1 MRTRELIKEMLFVV
15 IGAVV
20 VILNIFWLGPQIKPF
35 DTFVNIAGALI
46 AIFPPFLMFYT
57 NYLKSREYEDMFI
70 IFMADLT
77 ESINAGMTLPI
88 GLASIADKNYRSLSK
103 YIKEMAAKVEWG
115 IPFQD
120 ALDIFA
126 KKVDNK
132 SISRSVTT
140 IIETYGVGG
149 KIADTLKAIS
159 QSLIE
164 INKIKK
170 ERSASVQSQVMTLY
184 LIYFVF
190 VFILIVLQTFL
201 IPALNVQMPG
211 MDDITGGT
219 MALSGEQREAQTEIY
234 AAAFLNFILIE
245 GIFAGIATGK
255 MAEGSVV
262 AGLKHSIILTVLGY
276 TLYVL
281 ASQFDIAFLL
291 FPV

>member
-1 MRTRELIKEMLFVV
+1 MLKKEILKEMVFV
-15 IGAVV
+15 A
-20 VILNIFWLGPQIKPF
+20 
-35 DTFVNIAGALI
+35 AGALI
-46 AIFPPFLMFYT
+46 ILVNTIYLAPILGPLSTFVDIIGGLIAIIPPFIIFYSR
-57 NYLKSREYEDMFI
+57 YLRNREMEDQFI

-88 GLASIADKNYRSLSK
+88 GLASISDKNYRYLGP

-120 ALDIFA
+120 ALHIFA
-126 KKVDNK
+126 KKLQNRN
-132 SISRSVTT
+132 ISRSVTT

-201 IPALNVQMPG
+201 IPALNVTVPG
-211 MDDITGGT
+211 MGDVGGFQET
-219 MALSGEQREAQTEIY
+219 SEAQRQMQGSVY
-234 AAAFLNFILIE
+234 SAAFLNFILIE
-245 GIFAGIATGK
+245 GIFAGLATGK
-255 MAEGSVV
+255 MAEASIV
-262 AGLKHSIILTVLGY
+262 AGAKHSIILTVLGY
-276 TLYVL
+276 AFYVIS
-281 ASQFDIAFLL
+281 AQFNIAAII
-291 FPV
+291 FPM

>member
-1 MRTRELIKEMLFVV
+1 MLKKDMLAEFAFIATGTALILANSYYLAPIV
-15 IGAVV
+15 A
-20 VILNIFWLGPQIKPF
+20 PF
-35 DTFVNIAGALI
+35 DTFLNIIGAMI
-46 AIFPPFLMFYT
+46 AIVPPFVLFYSKYKK
-57 NYLKSREYEDMFI
+57 NKELEEQFI

-88 GLASIADKNYRSLSK
+88 GLASISNKNYRSLSP

-115 IPFQD
+115 VPFQD
-120 ALDIFA
+120 ALDIFG
-126 KKVDNK
+126 KKINNK
-132 SISRSVTT
+132 NISRAVTT

-159 QSLIE
+159 QSLIQ
-164 INKIKK
+164 INEIKK
-170 ERSASVQSQVMTLY
+170 ERSASIQSQIMTLY

-201 IPALNVQMPG
+201 IPALSVNIPG
-211 MDDITGGT
+211 VSDITGF
-219 MALSGEQREAQTEIY
+219 QQAQTPKKVQTEVY
-234 AAAFLNFILIE
+234 TQAFLNFILIE

-255 MAEGSVV
+255 MAEGSLV

-276 TLYVL
+276 SFYAL
-281 ASQFDIAFLL
+281 ASQFNIAMAL

>member
-1 MRTRELIKEMLFVV
+1 MIRREFVTELSFVAIGTIIILIN
-15 IGAVV
+15 
-20 VILNIFWLGPQIKPF
+20 ILYISPFIAPF

-46 AIFPPFLMFYT
+46 AIIPPFLIFYSH
-57 NYLKSREYEDMFI
+57 YLRHREMEDQYI

-77 ESINAGMTLPI
+77 EAINAGMTLPI
-88 GLASIADKNYRSLSK
+88 GLASIADKNYRYLSP
-103 YIKEMAAKVEWG
+103 YVKEMAAKVEWG
-115 IPFQD
+115 VPFQD
-120 ALDIFA
+120 ALKIFA
-126 KKVDNK
+126 NK
-132 SISRSVTT
+132 LKNTNITRSVNT

-170 ERSASVQSQVMTLY
+170 ERSASIQSQIMTLY

-201 IPALNVQMPG
+201 IPALNVNVPG
-211 MDDITGGT
+211 MDDLTGLQQT
-219 MALSGEQREAQTEIY
+219 TEADRQVQSNIY
-234 AAAFLNFILIE
+234 SSAFLNFILIE
-245 GIFAGIATGK
+245 GIFAGLATGK

-262 AGLKHSIILTVLGY
+262 AGAKHSIILTVMGY

-281 ASQFDIAFLL
+281 AAQFDIAGLL